1 MVLIYRIMTSTIRSS
16 DNQCGLDLTR
26 PPSTRDVRVFDVPLV
41 RATDS
46 NLAGFGRLVRDFASA
61 GCDITP
67 FPLSGWR
74 RLVEGTGDEGGVVED
89 VFELARVGRV
99 QFAVNVGLGRKYVTG
114 WYGSDPAVAEDA
126 AAEEVV
132 PGLFD
137 SILTHEAN
145 YHPDGGQ
152 VFSSRGAP
160 FVLLLAKPGDD
171 VAPASFRA
179 FFVDPADGFSGVH
192 ISAGV
197 WHQPAF
203 PAAGGSGDAAS
214 TLDNRQGKVHG
225 CVAVDFVRE
234 FGGYLRVPL
243 SRDAILRDEDAPP
256 APSPAAPRLGCTVLR
271 VASVERA
278 LAFYEAAFGCRRR
291 SVAAGGAY
299 GELEMG
305 ATVLAF
311 AASDDAGVNAHRAPT
326 LDLVHVRIM
335 VADVGAARARAL
347 AAGAQ
352 LAAADASRP
361 LVTVRDCD
369 GFVVE
374 IVGFGGEKL

>member
-1 MVLIYRIMTSTIRSS
+1 MTSTIRSS

-26 PPSTRDVRVFDVPLV
+26 PPSTRDVRVFDVPLL

-46 NLAGFGRLVRDFASA
+46 NLAGFGRMVRDFASA

-114 WYGSDPAVAEDA
+114 WYGSDPAEAEDTKDPA
-126 AAEEVV
+126 DELV

-160 FVLLLAKPGDD
+160 FVLLLARPGDD

-203 PAAGGSGDAAS
+203 PAAGGGGAAS

-243 SRDAILRDEDAPP
+243 SRDAILRADDIPP
-256 APSPAAPRLGCTVLR
+256 APSPAAPRLALTVLR
-271 VASVERA
+271 VANVERA
-278 LAFYEAAFGCRRR
+278 IAFYEAAFGCRRR
-291 SVAAGGAY
+291 FLAAGGAY
-299 GELEMG
+299 GELETG
-305 ATVLAF
+305 AAVLAF
-311 AASDDAGVNAHRAPT
+311 AASDEAGVNAPPHS
-326 LDLVHVRIM
+326 LVRVRIE
-335 VADVGAARARAL
+335 VADPSAALPRAL

-352 LAAADASRP
+352 LASADASS
-361 LVTVRDCD
+361 LMIVVRDCN

-374 IVGFGGEKL
+374 IAGFGGGGL